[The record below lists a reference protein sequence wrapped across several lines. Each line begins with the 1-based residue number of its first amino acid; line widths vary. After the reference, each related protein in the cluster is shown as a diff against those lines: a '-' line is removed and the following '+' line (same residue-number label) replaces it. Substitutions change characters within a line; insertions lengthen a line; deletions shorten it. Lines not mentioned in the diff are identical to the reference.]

1 MASVYKFAV
10 GSIVENIQELRTATM
25 VFPPGLQFEVV
36 RRRNGYHLTS
46 PPCPC
51 CGVSRIISGVGPSYL
66 QPAAVRTSPAPAAP
80 KGGQ

>member
-25 VFPPGLQFEVV
+25 VLPPGLQFEVV

-66 QPAAVRTSPAPAAP
+66 KPAPDQPAALPEL
-80 KGGQ
+80 KGGK

>member
-10 GSIVENIQELRTATM
+10 GSIVENIKEIRTSEM
-25 VFPPGLQFEVV
+25 VFPPGLKFEIA

-46 PPCPC
+46 PPCRC

-66 QPAAVRTSPAPAAP
+66 
-80 KGGQ
+80 KGTDERGTEWEKISG